1 MQDSQLIPIRKAA
14 EMLEVS
20 VDTLRR
26 WDRNGY
32 FPAIKS
38 SGGHRYYSM
47 DQVELFRKDIFSM
60 AKSWVATGIG
70 TEPEAEFYCPNSGV
84 FQVRLIRMEKELLE
98 TRKDLSWASLIVSAV
113 GEIGNNSF
121 DHNLGNWR
129 DIPGVF
135 YGYDLRKK
143 QVVLADR
150 GQGVLATLRRVKS
163 ELATDRDALHTAFT
177 EVISGRAPEARGNGL
192 KLVRLIVER
201 YPLSIDF
208 SSGNALATLRHDK
221 KMRISLQKQSMEGCI
236 ACIRF

>member
-26 WDRNGY
+26 WDKNGY

-60 AKSWVATGIG
+60 AKSWITDQIG
-70 TEPEAEFYCPNSGV
+70 AEPEAEFYCPNSGV

>member
-20 VDTLRR
+20 VDTSRR

-60 AKSWVATGIG
+60 AKSWVAAGIG

>member
-1 MQDSQLIPIRKAA
+1 
-14 EMLEVS
+14 
-20 VDTLRR
+20 
-26 WDRNGY
+26 
-32 FPAIKS
+32 
-38 SGGHRYYSM
+38 
-47 DQVELFRKDIFSM
+47 M
-60 AKSWVATGIG
+60 AKSWVADQTGA
-70 TEPEAEFYCPNSGV
+70 EPEAEFYCPNSGV

-129 DIPGVF
+129 DIPGIF
-135 YGYDLRKK
+135 YGYDLRKR

-163 ELATDRDALHTAFT
+163 ELATDREALYTAFM

-192 KLVRLIVER
+192 KLVKLIVER

-208 SSGNALATLRHDK
+208 FSGNALATLRHDK
-221 KMRISLQKQSMEGCI
+221 KMRISLQEQSIEGCI